1 MFYMGCMSVGVV
13 PVPLYPTLSP
23 EELEKTVNHSTAEL
37 AFVVSPAQLKKM
49 LSVAPA
55 CPGLKRI
62 IYHSQQSPLDKET
75 TQQSPTEGAA
85 LTIAFPQFLGY
96 SEQST
101 DTAFLERMGSIRPDQ
116 LATIVYTASLL
127 RDDPQDDVS
136 NKHGGD
142 TQHWH
147 LKGVM
152 LSHANLL
159 FTAKALAGALAVTD
173 ADTSVSFLPLCH
185 PLQQLITIHIP
196 ILTGSQTFVNGGK
209 MKKLLF
215 HLHRVQ
221 PTYLFA
227 PALFWKKIYSAV
239 KQTLDD
245 LLDRLKEEEED
256 EFEEEEATQRLI
268 HQEAPFLRHSLKAA
282 GFRRLRVGVS
292 GLTPLPAAIAS
303 FLKDTLKLKLQECYV
318 HPESTGIISCH
329 PLGSDAADHPH
340 TLGLPLSGVKVKSEP
355 PNGEIVISGGNVFIG
370 YWQVRST
377 SISFHPEFTQCI
389 NIGSAGN
396 TGGIEGWEVVHRRLG
411 RSG

>member
-1 MFYMGCMSVGVV
+1 MSVGVI

-23 EELEKTVNHSTAEL
+23 EEVEKTVNHSTAEL
-37 AFVVSPAQLKKM
+37 AFVVSPAQLKKV
-49 LSVAPA
+49 LAVAPA
-55 CPGLKRI
+55 CPVLKRV
-62 IYHSQQSPLDKET
+62 IYHSQQPPLEKET
-75 TQQSPTEGAA
+75 PQQSHTEGAA
-85 LTIAFPQFLGY
+85 ALTTIAFPQFLAY

-101 DTAFLERMGSIRPDQ
+101 DTAFLERMGSIRPEQ
-116 LATIVYTASLL
+116 LATIVYTASLQK
-127 RDDPQDDVS
+127 DDSPYDVG
-136 NKHGGD
+136 NKLGGD
-142 TQHWH
+142 AQRWH

-159 FTAKALAGALAVTD
+159 YTAKALAGALSVTD